1 MTPEQEIKTKALE
14 IAAILCGH
22 NFPVLFQNKDGQLK
36 IHAGFDRIV
45 KGIERYLDGE
55 QPVVFELDQEEL
67 DDVISRFVESK
78 T

>member
-1 MTPEQEIKTKALE
+1 MTEQELRAKSLE
-14 IAAILCGH
+14 IAAVLCGR
-22 NFPVLFQNKDGQLK
+22 NYPVLFQNKEGQLK

-45 KGIERYLDGE
+45 TGVKRYLDGE
-55 QPVVFELDQEEL
+55 EPVPFELEQEEL